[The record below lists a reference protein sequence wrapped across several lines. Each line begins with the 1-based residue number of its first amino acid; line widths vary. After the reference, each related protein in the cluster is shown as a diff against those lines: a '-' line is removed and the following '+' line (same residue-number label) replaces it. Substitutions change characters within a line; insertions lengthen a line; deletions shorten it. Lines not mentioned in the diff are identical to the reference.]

1 MVQKPSFFKKLGFF
15 SELWGNN
22 MERLK
27 IKNFLIIKKC
37 DIDVGRLTLIIG
49 PQASGKSIIAKMLY
63 FFRKFI
69 STDYL
74 FSAQNLETKKQ
85 FEKRGKANFGE
96 YFPKYTWNEQE
107 FEIIY
112 QINEFELSL
121 VHRKG
126 KNGKLSLKLDY
137 SKNLIRLHQKSK
149 SEYRAI
155 KDEYL
160 TKEGFQEFIPY
171 LIIKFAFGDNFFMPV
186 FIPAGRAFFFNL
198 QKNIFSLLANDI
210 RIDPFMEYFGAFYEK
225 IKKIDSE
232 ENEAS
237 EVRNKINSLAEAI
250 LSGKYSYE
258 NEQDW
263 IEHNNKKVNLAS
275 ASSGQQEALPMLMIL
290 SSFFVLASNEKYVF
304 FIEEP
309 EAHLFPVSQ
318 KHIVSIIAL
327 IYNKR
332 HDNFVITTHSPYI
345 LTAINNLILA
355 SEVSKEKSPEQV
367 GKIIDLDCAVRYE
380 DVKAYTIRQGI
391 VESIMDEENRLIGPT
406 VIDSVSDEFDNVF
419 DALIRLQMDE

>member
-1 MVQKPSFFKKLGFF
+1 
-15 SELWGNN
+15 

-49 PQASGKSIIAKMLY
+49 PQASGKSIIAKVLY
-63 FFRKFI
+63 FFRRFI
-69 STDYL
+69 TSNYL
-74 FSAQNLETKKQ
+74 LSAENLETKKQ
-85 FEKRGKANFGE
+85 LQKRGKAVFEE
-96 YFPKYTWNEQE
+96 YFPKYTWNDQD

-112 QINEFELSL
+112 QINAFELSL
-121 VHRKG
+121 VHQKG

-137 SKNLIRLHQKSK
+137 SKNLGRLHQKLK
-149 SEYRAI
+149 SAYRKIQA
-155 KDEYL
+155 EYL
-160 TKEGFQEFIPY
+160 TKEKAFWE
-171 LIIKFAFGDNFFMPV
+171 IICYSIINSEFGDSFCTPL
-186 FIPAGRAFFFNL
+186 FIPAGRSFFANL
-198 QKNIFSLLANDI
+198 QKNVFSFLASNI
-210 RIDPFMEYFGAFYEK
+210 NIDPFMELFGSIYERVKKFYD
-225 IKKIDSE
+225 IDSE
-232 ENEAS
+232 KNEAS
-237 EVRNKINSLAEAI
+237 EVRNKINSLREAI
-250 LSGKYSYE
+250 LAGKYRYE

-263 IEHNNKKVNLAS
+263 ITHKNKKVNVAN
-275 ASSGQQEALPMLMIL
+275 ASSGQQEALPMLIIL
-290 SSFFVLASNEKYVF
+290 SVSSFLQAEDEKCIF

-318 KHIVSIIAL
+318 KHIISIIAL
-327 IYNKR
+327 SYNKR

-367 GKIIDLDCAVRYE
+367 GKIIDLDCAIRYE